1 MPKEYKIERIALIPN
16 VLTDSIIQIWFRNS
30 INEIEFGEDRM
41 SLDEILEKYQ
51 IKIETIDVSD
61 WSDLKGRKCHVDISW
76 ESKIENF
83 NFIS

>member
-1 MPKEYKIERIALIPN
+1 MDKAGY
-16 VLTDSIIQIWFRNS
+16 
-30 INEIEFGEDRM
+30 M
-41 SLDEILEKYQ
+41 SLELVDKLTDEILEKYQ